1 MTVAAGID
9 KQTIVHLLDMRP
21 QQSLHVLLRVLG
33 YLLKLIDGENAWFVS
48 LFQITEYLLQRQLRC
63 VDVTQFDIECR
74 QAARRVVSDTA
85 CQGVK
90 SCQELINH
98 RLPFGH
104 QYGVYLLAKKQ
115 YQFVQAGSRIYIRIK
130 GIVVVLDGW
139 LLIHMAD

>member
-21 QQSLHVLLRVLG
+21 QQSLYVLLRVLG

-74 QAARRVVSDTA
+74 HNCVLPILRGDDNRICALFSSVLTNHLVSFPLS
-85 CQGVK
+85 QK
-90 SCQELINH
+90 
-98 RLPFGH
+98 
-104 QYGVYLLAKKQ
+104 
-115 YQFVQAGSRIYIRIK
+115 
-130 GIVVVLDGW
+130 
-139 LLIHMAD
+139 

>member
-9 KQTIVHLLDMRP
+9 KQAIVHFLDMRP
-21 QQSLHVLLRVLG
+21 QQSLHVLFRVLG
-33 YLLKLIDGENAWFVS
+33 YLLKLIDGEDAWFVC
-48 LFQITEYLLQRQLRC
+48 LFQITEDFFQCQLRC

-74 QAARRVVSDTA
+74 KATNGVVANTA

-90 SCQELINH
+90 TCQELINH

-115 YQFVQAGSRIYIRIK
+115 Y
-130 GIVVVLDGW
+130 
-139 LLIHMAD
+139 